1 MWAWSFLKVIYKT
14 RVSDTG
20 MYMHEKTSRE
30 DLIVQIG
37 DKEERDQLFALAIK
51 IASVWAQQGKFRLT
65 IKQQF
70 VIHPNSF
77 LKITSIISHF
87 PSGDLF
93 FFLTVICQVL
103 ILCQSFKVIL
113 EIIRAA

>member
-51 IASVWAQQGKFRLT
+51 IASV
-65 IKQQF
+65 
-70 VIHPNSF
+70 
-77 LKITSIISHF
+77 
-87 PSGDLF
+87 
-93 FFLTVICQVL
+93 
-103 ILCQSFKVIL
+103 
-113 EIIRAA
+113 